1 MWKIPE
7 GSNYRNVTELP
18 TSRTSCSMVC
28 QGRNKII
35 LYDTDIYHIISSAGM
50 KSEIVI
56 KVYRVYLQLMR
67 RRGNFISYV
76 SLQVDYLE
84 KEFIY

>member
-1 MWKIPE
+1 
-7 GSNYRNVTELP
+7 
-18 TSRTSCSMVC
+18 
-28 QGRNKII
+28 
-35 LYDTDIYHIISSAGM
+35 M